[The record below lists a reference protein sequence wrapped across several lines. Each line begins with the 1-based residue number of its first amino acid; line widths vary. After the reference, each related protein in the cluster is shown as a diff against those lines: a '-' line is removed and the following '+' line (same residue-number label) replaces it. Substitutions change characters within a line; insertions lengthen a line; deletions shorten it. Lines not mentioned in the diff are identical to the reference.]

1 MGGLSRFDAF
11 TPRSQDSMI
20 RRPSMRRRSSFALP
34 WPAPRAAFTF
44 LSFLLAVLALAL
56 VALLA
61 PGAKPAD
68 AAVFMSEVRGA
79 HFEANAAARVEL
91 NRMKSRLRLNNLEG
105 AMAAV
110 EAAVQKDS
118 LSAEVWEERGVL
130 AVRLGRYGDAYQSY
144 NRAAVLAPDRAPVWV
159 RLAQVAYMHLGLE
172 EQGTMAIDYALAID
186 SLYSTA
192 WYTRS
197 LYHWTR
203 AELELAEAAIQ
214 RARSLETEDA
224 RALVWYSTFVGIS
237 LSRGQY
243 AQVATGLAT
252 HLYGAPTD
260 LAGRE
265 HYAHALRGYGNLA
278 AAKSELGIMLG
289 TAPSQPTWLVELG
302 LVLRAEGKHDSALVY
317 FDRAL
322 KVDSLSFD
330 AGYNRALERAAL
342 GDTAG
347 AWRELRRLRGLG
359 DDNFLIPL
367 LASRLARAGG
377 DSVRTR
383 IAFEEARRL
392 NPALGLATSAEM
404 AASPI
409 PAWASPDLA
418 EGERLMERGE
428 FTLAGD
434 RFAMAAQDPVRRA
447 AGLYWSSRV
456 GRMTGA
462 ARGLPVIAAQAGAE
476 ASRGDPVIIR
486 ALAEAQWA
494 AGDPERAIHNLR
506 GLRKVSPDDAVAAA
520 LLSDALLAVGDA
532 AGARAVWNEV
542 AQESTRSWRIE
553 TSRAYAFAAVKDAG
567 AAIARQRAAAADYL
581 AAAP

>member
-1 MGGLSRFDAF
+1 MTR
-11 TPRSQDSMI
+11 PR
-20 RRPSMRRRSSFALP
+20 RRPSFAVP
-34 WPAPRAAFTF
+34 RPAPRAAFTF
-44 LSFLLAVLALAL
+44 LSLLLAVIALAL
-56 VALLA
+56 LALLA
-61 PGAKPAD
+61 PGAKPVE
-68 AAVFMSEVRGA
+68 AAVFLSQVPGA
-79 HFEANAAARVEL
+79 HYEANDAARVEL
-91 NRMKSRLRLNNLEG
+91 NRMNSRIRLNNLEG
-105 AMAAV
+105 ALAA
-110 EAAVQKDS
+110 ADSAVRRDS

-130 AVRLGRYGDAYQSY
+130 SVRTGRFADAYASY
-144 NRAAVLAPDRAPVWV
+144 NRAAVLAPGRAPTWA

-172 EQGTMAIDYALAID
+172 EEGTQAINYALAID
-186 SLYSTA
+186 SMYATA
-192 WYTRS
+192 WYTRA

-203 AELELAEAAIQ
+203 AELEAAEASIQ
-214 RARSLETEDA
+214 QARRFETDDA
-224 RALVWYSTFVGIS
+224 RALIWYSTFVGIN
-237 LSRGQY
+237 LSRGEY
-243 AQVATGLAT
+243 SQVARGLAT
-252 HLYGAPTD
+252 HLFAAPND
-260 LAGRE
+260 LNGRG

-278 AAKSELGIMLG
+278 AAKSELGILLSA
-289 TAPSQPTWLVELG
+289 APSQPTWLVELG
-302 LVLRAEGKHDSALVY
+302 LVLRAEGRRDSALVY

-347 AWRELRRLRGLG
+347 AWRELHRLRGLA
-359 DDNFLIPL
+359 DDNFLVPL
-367 LASRLARAGG
+367 LVSRLARAGG
-377 DSVRTR
+377 DSARTR
-383 IAFEEARRL
+383 MAFEEARRL
-392 NPALGLATSAEM
+392 NPALGLATSAELG
-404 AASPI
+404 ASPI

-476 ASRGDPVIIR
+476 ASRGDPVFVR
-486 ALAEAQWA
+486 SLAEAQWA

-506 GLRKVSPDDAVAAA
+506 TVRRAAPDDAVAAA
-520 LLSDALLAVGDA
+520 LLSDALLAVGDT

-542 AQESTRSWRIE
+542 AQEPTRSWRIE

-581 AAAP
+581 SATR